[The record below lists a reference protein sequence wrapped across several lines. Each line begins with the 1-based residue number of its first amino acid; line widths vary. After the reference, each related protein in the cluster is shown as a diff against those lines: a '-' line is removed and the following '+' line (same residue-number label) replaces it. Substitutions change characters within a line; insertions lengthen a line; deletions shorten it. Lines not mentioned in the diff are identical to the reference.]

1 MFNLFIILY
10 GEDPYDHDRRCN
22 EYHREYIDEEN
33 LPEHLKYHQDQV
45 EKLIQAKRMVWA
57 VGLVISFN
65 DTESKCVEAFRF
77 NTPLRHRI
85 VLNPEAKRDAKVVAK
100 KKIIANEWLMNFEP
114 AEAVH
119 NEEAQ
124 DVEGFL

>member
-22 EYHREYIDEEN
+22 EFHREYIEEEN
-33 LPEHLKYHQDQV
+33 LPELIKYHQDQV
-45 EKLIQAKRMVWA
+45 EKLIQAKRMAWA
-57 VGLVISFN
+57 VGLVISFS

-85 VLNPEAKRDAKVVAK
+85 VLNPEAKRDTKSVAK
-100 KKIIANEWLMNFEP
+100 KKLIDNWLMEFEP
-114 AEAVH
+114 VVAVH
-119 NEEAQ
+119 DVEAQ
-124 DVEGFL
+124 NVEGFL